1 MTGLTAIPLLVVVL
15 LSGLLIGC
23 VGIGGV
29 LLVPALAYV
38 GGVDV
43 HVAIASV
50 MMSYFFTGLLG
61 TWLYARKGSITWT
74 MVAVLCAGAMPGSFL
89 GAAAVNAVPGPTVEL
104 IIGVLVVLSGLHA
117 LATQS
122 NAGDGRQLST
132 AVLALVGVA
141 VGFGSSLTGT
151 GGPLLL
157 VPVLVW
163 LGQPVLVSIGL
174 SQVIQ
179 VPIAILATAGNIAYG
194 ELDVVLALVVAALLM
209 LGVAGGARLAHRI
222 SAAALK
228 RVVAWVMVAV
238 GLMIVVRIVTLWLTG
253 T

>member
-1 MTGLTAIPLLVVVL
+1 MTGLAAIPLLLVVL
-15 LSGLLIGC
+15 VSGLLIGC

-74 MVAVLCAGAMPGSFL
+74 MVAVLCAGAMPGAFL

-122 NAGDGRQLST
+122 QAGDGRQLSST
-132 AVLALVGVA
+132 VLAAVGVV

-157 VPVLVW
+157 VPLLVW

-179 VPIAILATAGNIAYG
+179 VPIAILATAGNMAYG
-194 ELDVVLALVVAALLM
+194 ELDIVLALVVAGLLM
-209 LGVAGGARLAHRI
+209 LGVTAGARLAHRI

-238 GLMIVVRIVTLWLTG
+238 GLMIVARIVYLWLTSA
-253 T
+253 